1 MSTATTRPKTLRE
14 AFPRLIPHPQ
24 LVGHELE
31 SLEKDVQRVRDFVN
45 REVRPNALEL
55 DRRANADPHD
65 FAWGVAKAGARE
77 QLFSLVMPRASG
89 GTEHHFCVRSSLLIE
104 EVATGCSGVATIYGA
119 HALGANPLLFGGPI
133 FWDGVLRELA
143 ASERDGDPQIMAF
156 AITEP
161 SAGTDVEHHEL
172 IRSAQLMT
180 QATQVDGGFLLS
192 GTKHFISNGSVAR
205 WVTVMMPVD
214 PKHPDDTMTGFL
226 VDTQSDGFSVGHVE
240 HKMGQRACP
249 AAELIFDDVFVP
261 DARVIGKVGDGMVL
275 TIGVLAGSR
284 PVVGAIATGIARG
297 AYERLLEWLQ
307 TDPVGATL
315 LEQQQVQLALAQM
328 EEQIH
333 LSRQAYLDAASEF
346 DMISI
351 GRVQALPSVRALGA
365 MPRVARTNP
374 ISRRVIGSDLS
385 RGAVMQIM
393 ARKVGD
399 GQLARSLALSSLAKA
414 RGADTAMFVTGLALE
429 VAGLDCG
436 ALRPELEKLLRD
448 AKLTQ
453 IYEGTNQLNRLEVF
467 DALVTEGSMHVMQHA
482 LDTADDTQRS
492 ATASEETVA

>member
-1 MSTATTRPKTLRE
+1 
-14 AFPRLIPHPQ
+14 
-24 LVGHELE
+24 
-31 SLEKDVQRVRDFVN
+31 
-45 REVRPNALEL
+45 
-55 DRRANADPHD
+55 
-65 FAWGVAKAGARE
+65 
-77 QLFSLVMPRASG
+77 MPRASG

-143 ASERDGDPQIMAF
+143 TSEREGDPQIMAF

-214 PKHPDDTMTGFL
+214 PKHPDDSMTGFL
-226 VDTQSDGFSVGHVE
+226 VDARSDGFKVGHVE

-249 AAELIFDDVFVP
+249 AAELIFDEVFVP
-261 DARVIGKVGDGMVL
+261 DECVIGKVGDGMVL

-307 TDPVGATL
+307 TDPAGAEL
-315 LEQQQVQLALAQM
+315 LERQQVQLALAQM

-346 DMISI
+346 DMVSI
-351 GRVQALPSVRALGA
+351 GAIQALPSVRALGA

-429 VAGLDCG
+429 IAGLDCG

-467 DALVTEGSMHVMQHA
+467 DALVTESSMHVMQHA
-482 LDTADDTQRS
+482 LDTS
-492 ATASEETVA
+492 AERRKSETSSQETVA